1 MERARREFGDVFT
14 VRLAQVGT
22 FVFVADPSELR
33 RIFTA
38 PGDRLAAG
46 VSNRRL
52 EPLLGPRSVL
62 LLDGDE
68 HLRHRRLLLPP
79 FHGERLAAYASLI
92 GRIAREHAAGWPRG
106 ESVPLRPRFAAITLE
121 VILSA
126 VLGLGPS
133 PRRDELREAIVALLA
148 SAQGPMA
155 LIPWLRR
162 DLGPRSP
169 WRRFLRARARVD
181 ALLLAEIARRRR
193 AADLPAR
200 EDVLSGL
207 LLVRDDAG
215 EGFSDGELRDQ
226 LMTLLVAG
234 HETTATALAWAV
246 ERLARTPAALE
257 RARSG
262 DDAYLDAVVR
272 ETLRRRPPL
281 PLVGRFVLEEPWTL
295 RGWAVPV
302 GAMLAPCVWL
312 VHHRAD
318 LYPDPYAFRPERF
331 LEGAV
336 DAYGWLPF
344 GGGSRRCLGASFAL
358 LEMREVLRA
367 VLGRVASA
375 PDDPPELAGRR
386 AIVLAPRAGA
396 RVRLSPPTTAPSAA
410 GRAG

>member
-1 MERARREFGDVFT
+1 MEQARREYGDVFT

-22 FVFVADPSELR
+22 FVFVSDPSELR

-46 VSNRRL
+46 ISNRRL

-79 FHGERLAAYASLI
+79 FHGERLAADAALI
-92 GRIAREHAAGWPRG
+92 RRIAADHAAAWPRH
-106 ESVPLRPRFAAITLE
+106 EPVALQPRFAAITLE

-126 VLGLGPS
+126 VLGFGPG
-133 PRRDELREAIVALLA
+133 PRRDTLRQAIVALLA

-162 DLGPRSP
+162 DLGRHSP

-181 ALLLAEIARRRR
+181 ALLLDEIARRRR
-193 AADLPAR
+193 AEDLEAR

-207 LLVRDDAG
+207 LLVRDEAD

-246 ERLARTPAALE
+246 ERLARMPAALE

-262 DDAYLDAVVR
+262 DGVYLDAVVR

-281 PLVGRFVLEEPWTL
+281 PLVGRAVLGEAWTI
-295 RGWAVPV
+295 GSWAVPT

-312 VHHRAD
+312 VHHRAE
-318 LYPDPYAFRPERF
+318 LYPDPHAFRPERF
-331 LEGAV
+331 LDGTP

-358 LEMREVLRA
+358 LEMREVLAA
-367 VLGRVASA
+367 VLGRVKLA
-375 PDDPPELAGRR
+375 PAGPPELAGRR

-396 RVRLSPPTTAPSAA
+396 RVRVSRPRAAP
-410 GRAG
+410 